1 MQHTGTTISKHG
13 LDKVGITNAA
23 TVYWNLPP
31 ARLYEE
37 SIKRNEAVMAADG
50 PLVAYTG
57 NHTGRSPNDKF
68 TVKEPT
74 TADKIWWGKVNRPMS
89 PQHFERIR
97 QKMIE
102 YVDGYDL
109 FVFDGYAG
117 ADPNYRIK
125 VRVITQFAWHNLF
138 ARNMFIREPDPAVL
152 ADFEPDFTV
161 FDCPLFQADPATD
174 GTTSSTVITVNF
186 AEHLVLIGGTRYAG
200 EIKKSIF
207 GALNFYLPQ
216 QNVLPMHCSANYG
229 ADKQNDVAVFFGLS
243 GTGKTT
249 LSADSSRTLIGDDE
263 HGWSDHGVY
272 NFEGGCYAKTI
283 KITPESE
290 PEIYATTK
298 RMGSIL
304 ENVVLDDC
312 TRQPD
317 FFDATHTQNTRV
329 SYPIDFIPNADLN
342 GMGGQPK
349 NVIFLTADA
358 FGVLPPISKL
368 TREQT
373 QYHFL
378 NGYTAKVAGTERG
391 VTEPKA
397 TFSTCFGAPFMPMH
411 PSVYANML
419 GDRVEQH
426 GVNVWLVNTGWT
438 GGAYGTGKR
447 MSLTHTRR
455 MVAAALAG
463 ELDDVETSEDPFFGL
478 AVPTAIEGVPDH
490 VLMPRQ
496 TWDDKDAYDKAA
508 QKLLDMFDKNYQQ
521 YKGD

>member
-13 LDKVGITNAA
+13 LGNVGIENAA

-37 SIKRNEAVMAADG
+37 ALKRNEATLAANG

-57 NHTGRSPNDKF
+57 SHTGRSPNDKF
-68 TVKEPT
+68 TVEEPT
-74 TADKIWWGKVNRPMS
+74 TADKIWWGEVNRPIS
-89 PQHFERIR
+89 PQNFERIH

-102 YVDGYDL
+102 YVDGHDL

-117 ADPNYRIK
+117 ADPKYRIK

-138 ARNMFIREPDPAVL
+138 ARNMFIRETDCEKL

-161 FDCPLFQADPATD
+161 FGCPLFQADPEND
-174 GTTSSTVITVNF
+174 GTTSPTVIAVNF
-186 AEHLVLIGGTRYAG
+186 AQHLVLIGGTRYAG

-207 GALNFYLPQ
+207 AALNFYLPQ

-229 ADKQNDVAVFFGLS
+229 KDKDDVAVFFGLS

-263 HGWSDHGVY
+263 HGWSDHGVF
-272 NFEGGCYAKTI
+272 NFEGGCYAKTV
-283 KITPESE
+283 KITPNSE

-298 RMGSIL
+298 MMGSIL
-304 ENVVLDDC
+304 ENVVLDDN
-312 TRQPD
+312 TREPD
-317 FFDATHTQNTRV
+317 FFDTKHTQNTRV
-329 SYPIDFIPNADLN
+329 SYPIHFIPNADLD

-391 VTEPKA
+391 VTEPQA

-411 PSVYANML
+411 PSIYANML
-419 GDRVEQH
+419 GDRVEKH

-438 GGAYGTGKR
+438 GGAYGTGER
-447 MSLTHTRR
+447 MSLKHTRR

-463 ELDDVETSEDPFFGL
+463 ELDNVAMQEDPFFGL
-478 AVPTAIEGVPDH
+478 AVPASIEGVPSD
-490 VLMPRQ
+490 VLMPRK
-496 TWDDKDAYDKAA
+496 TWADTAAYDKMA
-508 QKLLDMFDKNYQQ
+508 QNLLDMFDANYAQ
-521 YKGD
+521 YKG

>member
-1 MQHTGTTISKHG
+1 MQHTGNQRSTVGLEQIGVVNAGTI
-13 LDKVGITNAA
+13 
-23 TVYWNLPP
+23 YWNLSP

-37 SIKRNEAVMAADG
+37 AIQRNEATMAANG

-57 NHTGRSPNDKF
+57 SHTGRSPNDKF
-68 TVKEPT
+68 TVQEPT
-74 TADKIWWGKVNRPMS
+74 TKDNIWWGKVNRPIT
-89 PQHFERIR
+89 PQQFNRIH

-102 YVDGYDL
+102 YVEGRDL

-117 ADPNYRIK
+117 ADPLYRIK
-125 VRVITQFAWHNLF
+125 VRVVTQFAWHNLF
-138 ARNMFIREPDPAVL
+138 ARNMFIRETDAEKL

-161 FDCPLFQADPATD
+161 LDCPLFQADPAED
-174 GTTSSTVITVNF
+174 GTNSPTVIAVNF

-207 GALNFYLPQ
+207 AALNYYLPQ
-216 QNVLPMHCSANYG
+216 QDVLPMHCSANYG
-229 ADKQNDVAVFFGLS
+229 EDRDDAAVFFGLS

-249 LSADSSRTLIGDDE
+249 LSADPNRTLIGDDE
-263 HGWSDHGVY
+263 HGWSDHGIF

-283 KITPESE
+283 KITPDSE
-290 PEIYATTK
+290 PEIYATTQ

-304 ENVVLDDC
+304 ENVVLDER
-312 TRQPD
+312 TREPD
-317 FFDATHTQNTRV
+317 FFDAEHTQNTRV
-329 SYPIDFIPNADLN
+329 SYPIDFIPNADLD
-342 GMGGQPK
+342 GMAGHPK

-368 TREQT
+368 TRAQT

-391 VTEPKA
+391 VTEPQA

-411 PSVYANML
+411 PSIYANML

-426 GVNVWLVNTGWT
+426 GANVWLVNTGWT

-447 MSLTHTRR
+447 MDLAHTRR
-455 MVAAALAG
+455 MVSAALAG
-463 ELDDVETSEDPFFGL
+463 ELDNVETQIDPFFGL
-478 AVPTAIEGVPDH
+478 AVPTSIEGVPDDI
-490 VLMPRQ
+490 LMPRE
-496 TWDDKDAYDKAA
+496 TWGDKDAYDKAA
-508 QKLLDMFDKNYQQ
+508 QKLLDMFEANFKQ
-521 YKGD
+521 YSNG